1 MLESDFVVHGDRAN
15 SLVTP
20 SEDRVIYRGREKIVN
35 PVLETFDIGIGDM
48 YKHRAAG
55 HFYVVKD
62 FEGNLVVYIYQ
73 QANGNLKEKKE
84 FGYIFKADTV
94 LLEAGDPEHLHSFLL
109 QPHIVEKRMW
119 NKVEIFR
126 LFSSNPNIKRKG
138 VGRYIRFCKEDIARE
153 YPWYKL

>member
-1 MLESDFVVHGDRAN
+1 MLESDFVVYGDQAN

-20 SEDRVIYRGREKIVN
+20 REDRVIYRGREKIVN
-35 PVLETFDIGIGDM
+35 PVLETLDIGIGDM

-84 FGYIFKADTV
+84 LVYIFKSDTA
-94 LLEAGDPEHLHSFLL
+94 LIEAGDPQYLHSFLL
-109 QPHIVEKRMW
+109 QQHVVEKRMW
-119 NKVEIFR
+119 NRVEIFR
-126 LFSSNPNIKRKG
+126 LFRNNVNIKRIG
-138 VGRYIRFCKEDIARE
+138 EGRYTRFSKEDIARE